1 MIYSMT
7 GYGKAQVALASG
19 ILSIEIRTLNSKGTD
34 ISIKSPLLPKDK
46 DLLVRQKLTDALVR
60 GTIDVFINLEAT
72 AGESARELN
81 RPLVE
86 EYFKQIS
93 ALRDSLPGFALGDT
107 STKDRMNNELF
118 LSILRF
124 PDVMEA
130 KKADVI
136 DDSNWPA
143 VEAGFD
149 AAIAAVLEYRR
160 KEGEALYRDV
170 TSRVGNILALENEVE
185 SYEQERSDSVRE
197 KILKAAAETGV
208 KLDGERFEQEMIF
221 YLEKYD
227 INEEKVRL
235 RQHCK
240 YFMDTIDGEPY
251 PGKKLGF
258 IIQEMGREINTTGSK
273 ANHALIQKAV
283 VRMKDELEKI
293 REQSLNIL

>member
-136 DDSNWPA
+136 DESNWPA

-160 KEGEALYRDV
+160 KGK
-170 TSRVGNILALENEVE
+170 
-185 SYEQERSDSVRE
+185 RSTAMS
-197 KILKAAAETGV
+197 
-208 KLDGERFEQEMIF
+208 
-221 YLEKYD
+221 
-227 INEEKVRL
+227 
-235 RQHCK
+235 
-240 YFMDTIDGEPY
+240 P
-251 PGKKLGF
+251 
-258 IIQEMGREINTTGSK
+258 
-273 ANHALIQKAV
+273 HA
-283 VRMKDELEKI
+283 
-293 REQSLNIL
+293 